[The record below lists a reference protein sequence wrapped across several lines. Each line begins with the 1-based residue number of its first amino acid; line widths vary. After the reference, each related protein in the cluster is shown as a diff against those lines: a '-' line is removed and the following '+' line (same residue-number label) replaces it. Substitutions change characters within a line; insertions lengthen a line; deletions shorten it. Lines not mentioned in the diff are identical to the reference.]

1 MRVMVVEDDRILSE
15 TLHDGLTAE
24 GFTVDVALDGD
35 TALDRLSEIDIDVL
49 VLDRDLPGISGDQV
63 CKSLREFNDEARI
76 LMLTAASSVTDR
88 VEGLDLGA
96 DDYLTKPFAFV
107 ELVARVRA
115 LSRRARAVNA
125 PVIEH
130 GTLRVDTVRRQAFVD
145 HEPVRLSP
153 KEFEVLEALLRA
165 DGAPLRSEQ
174 LLDIAWDTHDE
185 LSGGVVRVLMHSLRK
200 KVGADLIQFDK
211 GHGYR
216 IGAVQS

>member
-1 MRVMVVEDDRILSE
+1 MRILVAEDDPLLSD
-15 TLHDGLTAE
+15 TLRDGLTAE
-24 GFTVDVALDGD
+24 GFTVDIALDGI
-35 TALDRLSEIDIDVL
+35 TALERLSEIDIDVL
-49 VLDRDLPGISGDQV
+49 VLDRDLPGMSGDAV
-63 CKSLREFNDEARI
+63 CRNLREFNDDTRV

-107 ELVARVRA
+107 ELVARIRA
-115 LSRRARAVNA
+115 LGRRTRSVVA

-130 GTLRVDTVRRQAFVD
+130 GSLRVDTIRRTVWLN
-145 HEPVRLSP
+145 HESVRLSP

-174 LLDIAWDTHDE
+174 LLDIAWDTPDT
-185 LSGGVVRVLMHSLRK
+185 LSRGVVRVLIHSLRK
-200 KVGADLIQFDK
+200 KIGPDLIEHEP

-216 IGAVQS
+216 VRQP

>member
-1 MRVMVVEDDRILSE
+1 MRVMVVEDDKILSE
-15 TLHDGLTAE
+15 TLHDGLSAE
-24 GFTVDVALDGD
+24 GFTVDVALDGNS
-35 TALDRLSEIDIDVL
+35 ALDRLGEIDVDVL

-63 CKSLREFNDEARI
+63 CRSLREFNDDTRI
-76 LMLTAASSVTDR
+76 LMLTASASVTDR

-96 DDYLTKPFAFV
+96 DDYLIKPFAFV

-130 GTLRVDTVRRQAFVD
+130 GPLRVDTVRRRAFLD

-174 LLDIAWDTHDE
+174 LLDIAWDTPDD
-185 LSGGVVRVLMHSLRK
+185 LSGGVVRVLVHSLRK
-200 KVGADLIQFDK
+200 KVGAELIQFDK

-216 IGAVQS
+216 IGSV

>member
-1 MRVMVVEDDRILSE
+1 MRILVAEDDLLLSD
-15 TLHDGLTAE
+15 TLRDGLTAE
-24 GFTVDVALDGD
+24 GFTVDIALDGI
-35 TALDRLSEIDIDVL
+35 TALERLSEIDIDVL
-49 VLDRDLPGISGDQV
+49 VLDRDLPGMSGDAV
-63 CKSLREFNDEARI
+63 CRNLREFNDDTRV

-107 ELVARVRA
+107 ELVARIRA
-115 LSRRARAVNA
+115 LGRRTRSVVA

-130 GTLRVDTVRRQAFVD
+130 GSLRVDTIRRTVWLN
-145 HEPVRLSP
+145 HESVRLSP

-174 LLDIAWDTHDE
+174 LLDIAWDTPDT
-185 LSGGVVRVLMHSLRK
+185 LSRGVVRVLIHSLRK
-200 KVGADLIQFDK
+200 KIGPDLIEHEP

-216 IGAVQS
+216 VRQP

>member
-1 MRVMVVEDDRILSE
+1 MRVMVVEDDKVLSD

-24 GFTVDVALDGD
+24 GFTVDVALDGHA
-35 TALDRLSEIDIDVL
+35 ALERLGEIDIDVL

-63 CKSLREFNDEARI
+63 CKSLRDYNDDTRI
-76 LMLTAASSVTDR
+76 LMLTAASSITDR

-115 LSRRARAVNA
+115 LSRRARAINA
-125 PVIEH
+125 PVIEL
-130 GTLRVDTVRRQAFVD
+130 GPLRVDTVRRRVLIN
-145 HEPVRLSP
+145 HEIVKLSP
-153 KEFEVLEALLRA
+153 KEFEVLEVLIRA

-174 LLDIAWDTHDE
+174 LLDMAWDTPDN

-200 KVGADLIQFDK
+200 KLGVDVIQFDK

-216 IGAVQS
+216 IGWDS

>member
-1 MRVMVVEDDRILSE
+1 MRVMVVEDDKILSE
-15 TLHDGLTAE
+15 TLHDGLSAE
-24 GFTVDVALDGD
+24 GFTVDIAFDGS
-35 TALDRLSEIDIDVL
+35 TALERLGEIDIDVL

-63 CKSLREFNDEARI
+63 CKSLREFNDDTRI

-96 DDYLTKPFAFV
+96 DDYLTKPFAFM
-107 ELVARVRA
+107 ELIARVRA
-115 LSRRARAVNA
+115 LSRRARAVNV
-125 PVIEH
+125 PVVEN
-130 GTLRVDTVRRQAFVD
+130 GSLRVDTVRRRAFVD

-174 LLDIAWDTHDE
+174 LLDIAWDTPDS

-200 KVGADLIQFDK
+200 KIGADLIQFDK

-216 IGAVQS
+216 IEATQS

>member
-1 MRVMVVEDDRILSE
+1 MRILVAEDDPLLSD
-15 TLHDGLTAE
+15 TLRDGLTAE
-24 GFTVDVALDGD
+24 GFTVDIALDGI
-35 TALDRLSEIDIDVL
+35 TALNRLSEIDIDVL
-49 VLDRDLPGISGDQV
+49 VLDRDLPGMSGDAV
-63 CKSLREFNDEARI
+63 CRNLREFNDDTRV

-107 ELVARVRA
+107 ELVARIRA
-115 LSRRARAVNA
+115 LGRRTRSVVA

-130 GTLRVDTVRRQAFVD
+130 GSLRVDTIRRTVWLN
-145 HEPVRLSP
+145 HESVRLSP

-174 LLDIAWDTHDE
+174 LLDIAWDTPDT
-185 LSGGVVRVLMHSLRK
+185 LSKGVVRVLIHSLRK
-200 KVGADLIQFDK
+200 KIGPNLIEHEP

-216 IGAVQS
+216 VRQP

>member
-24 GFTVDVALDGD
+24 GFTVDIALDGD
-35 TALDRLSEIDIDVL
+35 SALNRLGEIDFDVL
-49 VLDRDLPGISGDQV
+49 VLHRDLPGISGDQV
-63 CKSLREFNDEARI
+63 CRSLREFNDDTRI
-76 LMLTAASSVTDR
+76 LMLTAASSVMDR

-130 GTLRVDTVRRQAFVD
+130 GPLRVDTVRRRVFLG
-145 HEPVRLSP
+145 HEPVKLSP

-165 DGAPLRSEQ
+165 DGKPLRSEQ
-174 LLDIAWDTHDE
+174 LLDIAWATPDD

-200 KVGADLIQFDK
+200 KIGADLIQYDK

-216 IGAVQS
+216 IGAV

>member
-1 MRVMVVEDDRILSE
+1 MRILVAEDDPLLSD
-15 TLHDGLTAE
+15 TLRDGLTAE
-24 GFTVDVALDGD
+24 GFTVDLALDGI
-35 TALDRLSEIDIDVL
+35 TAIDRLSEIDIDVL
-49 VLDRDLPGISGDQV
+49 VLDRDLPGMSGDAV
-63 CKSLREFNDEARI
+63 CRNLREFNDDTRV

-107 ELVARVRA
+107 ELVARIRA
-115 LSRRARAVNA
+115 LGRRTRSVVA

-130 GTLRVDTVRRQAFVD
+130 GSLRVDTVRRTVWLN
-145 HEPVRLSP
+145 HESVRLSP

-174 LLDIAWDTHDE
+174 LLDIAWDTPDT
-185 LSGGVVRVLMHSLRK
+185 LSRGVVRVLIHSLRK
-200 KVGADLIQFDK
+200 KIGPDLIEHEP

-216 IGAVQS
+216 VRQP

>member
-15 TLHDGLTAE
+15 TLHAGLTAE
-24 GFTVDVALDGD
+24 GFTVDVALDGN
-35 TALDRLSEIDIDVL
+35 TALDRLGEIDIDVL
-49 VLDRDLPGISGDQV
+49 VLDRDLPGVSGDQV
-63 CKSLREFNDEARI
+63 CKSLREFNDDTRI

-115 LSRRARAVNA
+115 LSRRARAVSA

-130 GTLRVDTVRRQAFVD
+130 GPLRVDTVRRRAFVD

-174 LLDIAWDTHDE
+174 LLDIAWDTPDE
-185 LSGGVVRVLMHSLRK
+185 LSGGVVRVLMHSLRRK
-200 KVGADLIQFDK
+200 IGADLIQFDK

-216 IGAVQS
+216 MGTV

>member
-1 MRVMVVEDDRILSE
+1 MRVMVVEDDRVLSD
-15 TLHDGLTAE
+15 TLRDGLSAE
-24 GFTVDVALDGD
+24 GFTVDVALDGR
-35 TALDRLSEIDIDVL
+35 TALDRLGEIDVDVL

-63 CKSLREFNDEARI
+63 CRSLREFNDDARV

-115 LSRRARAVNA
+115 LGRRARAQSA

-130 GTLRVDTVRRQAFVD
+130 GNLRVDTVRRRAFVD

-153 KEFEVLEALLRA
+153 KEFEVLEALVRA

-174 LLDIAWDTHDE
+174 LLDIAWDTPDS

-200 KVGADLIQFDK
+200 KIGHDLIQFDK

-216 IGAVQS
+216 IGTADQ